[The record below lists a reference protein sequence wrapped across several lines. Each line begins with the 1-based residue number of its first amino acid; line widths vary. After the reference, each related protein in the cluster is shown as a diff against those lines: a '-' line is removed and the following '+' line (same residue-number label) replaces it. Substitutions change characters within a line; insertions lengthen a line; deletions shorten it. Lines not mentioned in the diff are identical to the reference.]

1 MVRLYCYIFFLLR
14 IIGRY
19 LVYVICWIKVVMIF
33 FVFWKMNFGSYW
45 GFMYCSLLVILL
57 CFLMNNVYIVDKVGF
72 RFILLLFI
80 EKLLKCKKKDN

>member
-1 MVRLYCYIFFLLR
+1 M
-14 IIGRY
+14 
-19 LVYVICWIKVVMIF
+19 MIF

-80 EKLLKCKKKDN
+80 EKLLKCKKRIIKFIFLFVIFL